1 MAHYYHFAVRRWV
14 FWTFIAGVLLGVY
27 VLANLAAWEQTTPVH
42 LRVALVIGAMFWS
55 LFAFVAWTADGVEM
69 SQREI
74 LVGHSLPPERTH
86 AAWEDSARFE
96 AIRSRAAEQTGE
108 SHPAV

>member
-1 MAHYYHFAVRRWV
+1 MARYYHLAVRRWV
-14 FWTFIAGVLLGVY
+14 FWTFIAGVVLGVY

-42 LRVALVIGAMFWS
+42 LRIALVVGAMFWS
-55 LFAFVAWTADGVEM
+55 LFAFVAWTADAVEI
-69 SQREI
+69 SPREI
-74 LVGHSLPPERTH
+74 LDHPLPPQRAH
-86 AAWEDSARFE
+86 AAWEDSARLE